1 MKNILFITGKLAEKG
16 LRTVIDSIE
25 KKDFTYE
32 IRNLNVNVA
41 ALLTTDM
48 IARRIDDVTAFD
60 EIIIPGRVR
69 GDLDALE
76 KKINKKI
83 IRGPDELKDLPIIF
97 GAKPV
102 KYDLSKF
109 ETSIFGEITD
119 ALNMTVGEVIERAE
133 YFRLEG
139 ADVIDIG
146 CLPNKKFPHLEEIV
160 QELKNRN
167 FYVSIDSHN
176 TDELIRGSRAGAD
189 YLLSIKDESY
199 HILDNLDSYPILI
212 PTDNNMKNFYS
223 LIDRAIDDKL
233 TFIADPILDP
243 ISYGFTKS
251 IERYINLRENY
262 PDIHIMIGI
271 GNITELT
278 HADTSGINM
287 IMLGIVEE
295 LKLNHILTTQV
306 SRHCST
312 VIRETDLA
320 RRIIHAASENNIT
333 PKHINDGLLIN
344 HGHKDYPFTSNELK
358 DMKSDIKDKNYR
370 IYVNDDGIHLFN
382 KNIYKIF
389 SDPFDFYEYL
399 DVNDDSGHSFYLG
412 VELAR
417 AQVAYQLKKEY
428 SQDEELDWGC
438 LIDKKTDD
446 KLKSKELGP
455 TFKKRKNDS

>member
-16 LRTVIDSIE
+16 LKTVIESIE
-25 KKDFTYE
+25 DKNFTYE

-48 IARRIDDVTAFD
+48 IARRLDDVTPFD

-69 GDLDALE
+69 GDLVALE

-83 IRGPDELKDLPIIF
+83 IRGPDELKDLPTIF

-119 ALNMTVGEVIERAE
+119 ALNMTVEEVIEKAE

-146 CLPNKKFPHLEEIV
+146 CLPNKEFPHLEEIV

-176 TDELIRGSRAGAD
+176 TDELIRGSKAGAD
-189 YLLSIKDESY
+189 YLLSIKNESY

-212 PTDNNMKNFYS
+212 PTDNNMKDFYS
-223 LIDRAIDDKL
+223 LIDRAINDKL

-251 IERYINLRENY
+251 IQRYISLREKY
-262 PDIHIMIGI
+262 QEIHIMIGI

-278 HADTSGINM
+278 HADTTGINM

-320 RRIIHAASENNIT
+320 RRIIHAASQNNIT

-344 HGHKDYPFTSNELK
+344 HGHKDYPYSSNELE
-358 DMKSDIKDKNYR
+358 DMKSNIKDKNYR

-382 KNIYKIF
+382 KSIYKVF
-389 SDPFDFYEYL
+389 YDPFDFYEFL
-399 DVNDDSGHSFYLG
+399 EVDDDSGHSFYLG

-417 AQVAYQLKKEY
+417 AQVAYQLRKEY

-438 LIDKKTDD
+438 LVDKKVDNKIT
-446 KLKSKELGP
+446 SKQLGP
-455 TFKKRKNDS
+455 TFKKRK

>member
-16 LRTVIDSIE
+16 LKTVIESME
-25 KKDFTYE
+25 NKDFTYE

-48 IARRIDDVTAFD
+48 IARRIDDVSSFD

-69 GDLDALE
+69 GDLMILE

-97 GAKPV
+97 GADPV

-119 ALNMTVGEVIERAE
+119 ALNMTVEEVIKKAE

-146 CLPNKKFPHLEEIV
+146 CLPNKEFPHLEEIV

-176 TDELIRGSRAGAD
+176 TDELIRGSKAGAD

-223 LIDRAIDDKL
+223 LIDRAINDKL

-251 IERYINLRENY
+251 IERYISLREKY
-262 PDIHIMIGI
+262 SDVHIMIGI

-344 HGHKDYPFTSNELK
+344 HGHKDYPYTSEELK
-358 DMKSDIKDKNYR
+358 DMKSNIKDKNYR

-389 SDPFDFYEYL
+389 SDPFDFYEFL
-399 DVNDDSGHSFYLG
+399 EISDDSGHSFYLG

-438 LIDKKTDD
+438 LVDKKIDN
-446 KLKSKELGP
+446 KLVSKELGP
-455 TFKKRKNDS
+455 TFKKRK

>member
-16 LRTVIDSIE
+16 LRTVIESIE
-25 KKDFTYE
+25 NKDFNYE

-41 ALLTTDM
+41 ALLTTEM
-48 IARRIDDVTAFD
+48 IERRIGSVDSFD

-69 GDLDALE
+69 GDIELLI
-76 KKINKKI
+76 KNIGKKI
-83 IRGPDELKDLPIIF
+83 IRGPDELKDLPTLF

-119 ALNMTVGEVIERAE
+119 ALNMTVEEVIKRAE
-133 YFRLEG
+133 YYRLEG

-176 TDELIRGSRAGAD
+176 TDELIRGSKAGAD

-199 HILDNLDSYPILI
+199 HILENLDSYPVLI
-212 PTDNNMKNFYS
+212 PTDNNMKSFYK
-223 LIDRAIDDKL
+223 LIDRAIGDKL

-251 IERYINLRENY
+251 IERYIYLREAY

-344 HGHKDYPFTSNELK
+344 HGHKDYAYTSDELI
-358 DMKSDIKDKNYR
+358 DMKNNIKDKNYR
-370 IYVNDDGIHLFN
+370 IYVSDDGIHLFN
-382 KNIYKIF
+382 KNIYKVF
-389 SDPFDFYEYL
+389 SDPYDFYEFL
-399 DVNDDSGHSFYLG
+399 EVDEDSGHSFYLG

-417 AQVAYQLKKEY
+417 AQIAYQLRKEY
-428 SQDEELDWGC
+428 LQDEELDWGC
-438 LIDKKTDD
+438 LIDKKNDS

-455 TFKKRKNDS
+455 TFKKRR

>member
-16 LRTVIDSIE
+16 LKTVIESIE
-25 KKDFTYE
+25 DKKFTYE

-48 IARRIDDVTAFD
+48 IARRLDDVTPFD

-69 GDLDALE
+69 GDLAALE

-83 IRGPDELKDLPIIF
+83 IRGPDELKDLPTIF

-119 ALNMTVGEVIERAE
+119 ALNMTVEEVIEKAE

-146 CLPNKKFPHLEEIV
+146 CLPNKEFPHLEEIV

-176 TDELIRGSRAGAD
+176 TDELIRGSKAGAD
-189 YLLSIKDESY
+189 YLLSIKNESY

-212 PTDNNMKNFYS
+212 PTDNNMKDFYS
-223 LIDRAIDDKL
+223 LIDRAINDKL

-251 IERYINLRENY
+251 IERYILLREKY
-262 PDIHIMIGI
+262 PEIHIMIGI

-278 HADTSGINM
+278 HADTTGINM

-320 RRIIHAASENNIT
+320 RRIIHAASQNNIT
-333 PKHINDGLLIN
+333 PKHINDGLLIT
-344 HGHKDYPFTSNELK
+344 HGHKDYPYSSNELE
-358 DMKSDIKDKNYR
+358 DMKSNIKDKNYR

-382 KNIYKIF
+382 KSIYKVF
-389 SDPFDFYEYL
+389 YDPFDFYEFL
-399 DVNDDSGHSFYLG
+399 EVDDDSGHSFYLG

-417 AQVAYQLKKEY
+417 AQVAYQLRKEY

-438 LIDKKTDD
+438 LVDKKVDN
-446 KLKSKELGP
+446 KIISKQLGP
-455 TFKKRKNDS
+455 TFKKRK

>member
-16 LRTVIDSIE
+16 LKTVIESIE
-25 KKDFTYE
+25 NKDFTYE

-48 IARRIDDVTAFD
+48 IARRIDDVSSFD

-69 GDLDALE
+69 GDLEILE

-83 IRGPDELKDLPIIF
+83 IRGPDELKDLPTIF
-97 GAKPV
+97 GADPV

-119 ALNMTVGEVIERAE
+119 ALNMTVEEVIKKAE

-146 CLPNKKFPHLEEIV
+146 CLPNKEFPHLEEIV

-167 FYVSIDSHN
+167 FYVSVDSHN
-176 TDELIRGSRAGAD
+176 TDELIRGSKAGAD

-212 PTDNNMKNFYS
+212 PTNNNMKNFYS
-223 LIDRAIDDKL
+223 LIDKAMNDKL

-251 IERYINLRENY
+251 IERYISLREKY

-320 RRIIHAASENNIT
+320 RRIIHAASQNSIT

-344 HGHKDYPFTSNELK
+344 HGHKDYPYTSEELK
-358 DMKSDIKDKNYR
+358 DIKSNIKDKNYR

-382 KNIYKIF
+382 KNIYKVF
-389 SDPFDFYEYL
+389 SDPYDFYEFL
-399 DVNDDSGHSFYLG
+399 EVSDDPGHSFYLG

-438 LIDKKTDD
+438 LVDKEIDN
-446 KLKSKELGP
+446 KLVSKELGP
-455 TFKKRKNDS
+455 TFKKRK

>member
-16 LRTVIDSIE
+16 LKTVIESIE
-25 KKDFTYE
+25 DKDFTYE

-48 IARRIDDVTAFD
+48 IARRIDDVTTFD

-69 GDLDALE
+69 GDLKVLE
-76 KKINKKI
+76 RKINKKI

-119 ALNMTVGEVIERAE
+119 ALNMTVEQVIEKAE
-133 YFRLEG
+133 YYRLEG

-146 CLPNKKFPHLEEIV
+146 CLPNKEFPHLEELV

-176 TDELIRGSRAGAD
+176 TDELIRGSKAGAD

-212 PTDNNMKNFYS
+212 PTDNNMKNFHL
-223 LIDRAIDDKL
+223 LIDRAINDKL

-251 IERYINLRENY
+251 IERYISLRDKY

-320 RRIIHAASENNIT
+320 RRIIHAASQNNIT

-344 HGHKDYPFTSNELK
+344 HGHKDYPYNSEELM
-358 DMKSDIKDKNYR
+358 DMKSDIKDRNYR

-382 KNIYKIF
+382 KNIYKVF
-389 SDPFDFYEYL
+389 SDPFDFYEFL
-399 DVNDDSGHSFYLG
+399 EVDDDPGHSFYLG

-438 LIDKKTDD
+438 LVDKKVDN
-446 KLKSKELGP
+446 KLITKELGP
-455 TFKKRKNDS
+455 TFKKRK

>member
-16 LRTVIDSIE
+16 LKTVIESIE
-25 KKDFTYE
+25 NKDFTYE

-48 IARRIDDVTAFD
+48 IARRIDDVSSFD

-69 GDLDALE
+69 GDLEILE
-76 KKINKKI
+76 KRINKKI
-83 IRGPDELKDLPIIF
+83 IRGPDELKDLPTIF
-97 GAKPV
+97 GADPV

-119 ALNMTVGEVIERAE
+119 ALNMTVEEVIKKAE

-146 CLPNKKFPHLEEIV
+146 CLPNKEFPHLEEIV

-167 FYVSIDSHN
+167 FYVSVDSHN
-176 TDELIRGSRAGAD
+176 TDELIRGSKAGAD

-212 PTDNNMKNFYS
+212 PTNNNMNNFYS
-223 LIDRAIDDKL
+223 LIDKAMNDKL

-251 IERYINLRENY
+251 IERYISLREKY

-320 RRIIHAASENNIT
+320 RRIIHAASQNSIT

-344 HGHKDYPFTSNELK
+344 HGHKDYPYTSEELK
-358 DMKSDIKDKNYR
+358 DIKSNIKDKNYR

-382 KNIYKIF
+382 KNIYKVF
-389 SDPFDFYEYL
+389 SDPYDFYEFL
-399 DVNDDSGHSFYLG
+399 EVSDDPGHSFYLG

-428 SQDEELDWGC
+428 SQDEELEWGC
-438 LIDKKTDD
+438 IVDKKVDN
-446 KLKSKELGP
+446 KLASKELGP
-455 TFKKRKNDS
+455 TFKKRK

>member
-1 MKNILFITGKLAEKG
+1 
-16 LRTVIDSIE
+16 
-25 KKDFTYE
+25 
-32 IRNLNVNVA
+32 
-41 ALLTTDM
+41 
-48 IARRIDDVTAFD
+48 
-60 EIIIPGRVR
+60 
-69 GDLDALE
+69 
-76 KKINKKI
+76 
-83 IRGPDELKDLPIIF
+83 
-97 GAKPV
+97 
-102 KYDLSKF
+102 
-109 ETSIFGEITD
+109 
-119 ALNMTVGEVIERAE
+119 MTVEEVIKRAE

-176 TDELIRGSRAGAD
+176 TDELIRGSKAGAD

-199 HILDNLDSYPILI
+199 HILENLDSYPILI
-212 PTDNNMKNFYS
+212 PTDNNMKNFYK
-223 LIDRAIDDKL
+223 LIDRAIADKL

-251 IERYINLRENY
+251 IERYIYLREKY

-344 HGHKDYPFTSNELK
+344 HGHKDYAYTSDELI
-358 DMKSDIKDKNYR
+358 DMKSNIKDKNYR

-382 KNIYKIF
+382 KTIYKVF
-389 SDPFDFYEYL
+389 SDPYDFYEFL
-399 DVNDDSGHSFYLG
+399 EVEEDSGHSFYLG

-417 AQVAYQLKKEY
+417 AQIAYQLRKEY

-438 LIDKKTDD
+438 LIDKKDD
-446 KLKSKELGP
+446 NKLQSKELGP
-455 TFKKRKNDS
+455 TFKKRK

>member
-16 LRTVIDSIE
+16 LKTVIDSIE
-25 KKDFTYE
+25 DKNFSYE

-41 ALLTTDM
+41 ALLTTEM
-48 IARRIDDVTAFD
+48 IERRIGNVDGFD

-69 GDLDALE
+69 GDIKILE
-76 KKINKKI
+76 NNIRKKIT
-83 IRGPDELKDLPIIF
+83 RGPDELKDLPLLF

-119 ALNMTVGEVIERAE
+119 ALNMTVDQVIQKAE
-133 YFRLEG
+133 YFRSEG
-139 ADVIDIG
+139 ADVIDVG
-146 CLPNKKFPHLEEIV
+146 CLPNKHFPHLEEIV
-160 QELKNRN
+160 QELKSRN

-176 TDELIRGSRAGAD
+176 TDELIRGSKAGAD
-189 YLLSIKDESY
+189 YLLSIKAETY
-199 HILDNLDSYPILI
+199 HILENLDSYPILI
-212 PTDNNMKNFYS
+212 PTENNIPEFYK

-233 TFIADPILDP
+233 IFIADPILDP
-243 ISYGFTKS
+243 ISYGFTES
-251 IERYINLRENY
+251 LMRYVSLREKY
-262 PDIHIMIGI
+262 PDIHIMIGL

-287 IMLGIVEE
+287 IMLGIIEE

-320 RRIIHAASENNIT
+320 RRIIHAASENNLT
-333 PKHINDGLLIN
+333 PKHINDGLLVN
-344 HGHKDYPFTSNELK
+344 HGHKDYALCSDELIEMQSN
-358 DMKSDIKDKNYR
+358 IKDKNYR

-382 KNIYKIF
+382 KNIYKVF
-389 SDPFDFYEYL
+389 TDPFEFYEHL
-399 DVNDDSGHSFYLG
+399 EISNDSGHAFYLG

-417 AQVAYQLKKEY
+417 AQIAYQLKKEY
-428 SQDEELDWGC
+428 QQDEELGWGC
-438 LIDKKTDD
+438 LVDKKVDN
-446 KLKSKELGP
+446 KLQSKELGP
-455 TFKKRKNDS
+455 TFKKRK

>member
-16 LRTVIDSIE
+16 LKTVIESIE
-25 KKDFTYE
+25 DKNFTYE

-48 IARRIDDVTAFD
+48 IARRLDDVTPFD

-69 GDLDALE
+69 GDLVALE

-83 IRGPDELKDLPIIF
+83 IRGPDELKDLPTIF

-119 ALNMTVGEVIERAE
+119 ALNMTVEEVIEKAE

-146 CLPNKKFPHLEEIV
+146 CLPNKEFPHLEEIV

-176 TDELIRGSRAGAD
+176 TDELIRGSKAGAD
-189 YLLSIKDESY
+189 YLLSIKNESY

-212 PTDNNMKNFYS
+212 PTHNNMKDFYS
-223 LIDRAIDDKL
+223 LIDRAINDKL

-251 IERYINLRENY
+251 IQRYISLREKY
-262 PDIHIMIGI
+262 QEIHIMIGI

-278 HADTSGINM
+278 HADTTGINM

-320 RRIIHAASENNIT
+320 RRIIHAASQNNIT

-344 HGHKDYPFTSNELK
+344 HGHKDYPYSSNELE
-358 DMKSDIKDKNYR
+358 DMKSNIKDKNYR

-382 KNIYKIF
+382 KSIYKVF
-389 SDPFDFYEYL
+389 YDPFDFYEFL
-399 DVNDDSGHSFYLG
+399 EVDDDSGHSFYLG

-417 AQVAYQLKKEY
+417 AQVAYQLRKEY

-438 LIDKKTDD
+438 LVDKKVDNKIT
-446 KLKSKELGP
+446 SKQLGP
-455 TFKKRKNDS
+455 TFKKRK

>member
-16 LRTVIDSIE
+16 LKTVIESIDD
-25 KKDFTYE
+25 KDFTYE

-48 IARRIDDVTAFD
+48 IARRIDNVASFD

-69 GDLDALE
+69 GDLDALQ

-83 IRGPDELKDLPIIF
+83 IRGPDELKDLPVIF

-119 ALNMTVGEVIERAE
+119 ALNMTVEEVIQKAE

-146 CLPNKKFPHLEEIV
+146 CLPNKEFPHLEEIV

-176 TDELIRGSRAGAD
+176 IDELIRGSKAGAD
-189 YLLSIKDESY
+189 YLLSVKDETY
-199 HILDNLDSYPILI
+199 HILDNLDSYPVLI
-212 PTDNNMKNFYS
+212 PTDNNMRNFYS
-223 LIDRAIDDKL
+223 LIDRAITDNL

-251 IERYINLRENY
+251 IERYIWLREKY
-262 PDIHIMIGI
+262 PEIHIMIGI

-320 RRIIHAASENNIT
+320 RRIIHAASKNNIT
-333 PKHINDGLLIN
+333 PKHINNGLLVN
-344 HGHKDYPFTSNELK
+344 HGHKDYPYTSNELK
-358 DMKSDIKDKNYR
+358 DMKNNIKDRNYR

-382 KNIYKIF
+382 KNIYKVF
-389 SDPFDFYEYL
+389 ADPYDFYEFL
-399 DVNDDSGHSFYLG
+399 EVDDDSGHSFYLG

-438 LIDKKTDD
+438 LVDKKVDN
-446 KLKSKELGP
+446 KLTSKELGP
-455 TFKKRKNDS
+455 TFKKRK

>member
-16 LRTVIDSIE
+16 LRTVIESIE
-25 KKDFTYE
+25 NKYFTYE

-48 IARRIDDVTAFD
+48 IERRIGNIDSFD

-69 GDLDALE
+69 GDLESLKE
-76 KKINKKI
+76 NINKKI
-83 IRGPDELKDLPIIF
+83 IRGPDELKDLPTLF
-97 GAKPV
+97 GASPV

-119 ALNMTVGEVIERAE
+119 ALNMTVEEVIKRAE

-146 CLPNKKFPHLEEIV
+146 CLPNKEFPHLEEIV

-176 TDELIRGSRAGAD
+176 TEELIRGSKAGAD
-189 YLLSIKDESY
+189 YLLSIKDETY
-199 HILDNLDSYPILI
+199 HILENLDSYPVLI
-212 PTDNNMKNFYS
+212 PTDNNMPNFYK
-223 LIDRAIDDKL
+223 LIDRAVQDKL

-251 IERYINLRENY
+251 IERYIYLREKY

-333 PKHINDGLLIN
+333 PKHINNGLLIN
-344 HGHKDYPFTSNELK
+344 HGHKDYAYTSDELS
-358 DMKSDIKDKNYR
+358 DMKSNIKDKNYR
-370 IYVNDDGIHLFN
+370 IYVNDDGVHLFN
-382 KNIYKIF
+382 KTIYKVF
-389 SDPFDFYEYL
+389 SDPYDFYEFL
-399 DVNDDSGHSFYLG
+399 EVDEDSGHSFYLG

-417 AQVAYQLKKEY
+417 AQIAYQLRKEY

-438 LIDKKTDD
+438 LIDKKADN
-446 KLKSKELGP
+446 KLQSKELGP
-455 TFKKRKNDS
+455 TFKKRK

>member
-1 MKNILFITGKLAEKG
+1 MKNILFITGKLAQKG
-16 LRTVIDSIE
+16 LKTVIESIDD
-25 KKDFTYE
+25 KSFTYE

-48 IARRIDDVTAFD
+48 IERRIGDVSSFD

-69 GDLDALE
+69 GSIDDLE
-76 KKINKKI
+76 KNINKKI
-83 IRGPDELKDLPIIF
+83 IRGPDELKDLPTLF
-97 GAKPV
+97 GEKPI

-119 ALNMTVGEVIERAE
+119 ALNMTVEEVITRAE

-146 CLPNKKFPHLEEIV
+146 CLPNKEFPHLEEIV

-176 TDELIRGSRAGAD
+176 TDELVRGSKAGAD
-189 YLLSIKDESY
+189 YLLSIKDDSY
-199 HILDNLDSYPILI
+199 HILENLDSYPILI
-212 PTDNNMKNFYS
+212 PTDGDMKKFYS
-223 LIDRAIDDKL
+223 LIDRAILDKL

-243 ISYGFTKS
+243 ISHGFTKS
-251 IERYINLRENY
+251 IERYIHLRERY

-278 HADTSGINM
+278 HADTTGINM
-287 IMLGIVEE
+287 LMLGIVEE

-306 SRHCST
+306 SRHCRT

-344 HGHKDYPFTSNELK
+344 HGHKDYAFDSDELLE
-358 DMKSDIKDKNYR
+358 MKSSIKDKNYR
-370 IYVNDDGIHLFN
+370 IYVNNDGVHLFN
-382 KNIYKIF
+382 KNIYKVF
-389 SDPFDFYEYL
+389 SDPYDFYEFL
-399 DVNDDSGHSFYLG
+399 DVNEDTGHAFYLG

-417 AQVAYQLKKEY
+417 AQIAYQLRKEY

-438 LIDKKTDD
+438 LIDKKADNM
-446 KLKSKELGP
+446 LKSKELGP
-455 TFKKRKNDS
+455 TFKTRK